1 MEKNNKEQ
9 MELLVYEMISFLLKW
24 GLWKDTTILTNGNT
38 YSHTYNADE
47 KYKGLPHVKFT
58 ENVNPDKYMEGHM
71 GSGENLR

>member
-9 MELLVYEMISFLLKW
+9 MESLVYEMISFLLKW
-24 GLWKDTTILTNGNT
+24 GLRKDTTMITNSDT

-58 ENVNPDKYMEGHM
+58 ENVNPDKYMEGPM